1 MPAPR
6 IACLDLDT
14 FFVSVE
20 RLLDPSLEGKPVV
33 VGAAPGHRGVVTACS
48 YEVRA
53 LGVRSGMAIREAVRL
68 APRAI
73 YLPTRHGVYAPYSSR
88 VRDVLVR
95 SAPEVQ
101 AASIDEF
108 YLDFSGCERLYHA
121 PGDVDGDATIER
133 TARAITQTIKRE
145 VGLPASIG
153 IGATRALAKIASGVA
168 KPAGVRMVR
177 SGEERGFLAPLP
189 ARKFPGIGPVTEER
203 LRRACVTTLGEL
215 VALPPGPARARFAGL
230 IDVVSAEMGGAGA
243 SYLARDRPAFLEHDP
258 AGATGG
264 SISNERTFAHDV
276 GDPDHVERQ
285 LLALVERVCWRA
297 RSRGIRARTV
307 TLRLRWA
314 DFVTV
319 TRGRTLAAP
328 TFQDADVWPVARAL
342 LRAAQDE
349 RPAVSVRLVGAKL
362 SGLVLATQ
370 LELPL
375 AAPPPGAAL
384 RATVDHAVDE
394 VRDRYGFDAI
404 RLGATE
410 GRRGWLEARQAPVD
424 APGVSRPGGRL
435 DPGFAGVEGGSATS
449 PLELRSGRPPRR

>member
-1 MPAPR
+1 MLYVCAVPAPR

-53 LGVRSGMAIREAVRL
+53 LGVRSGMSIRDAVRL

-121 PGDVDGDATIER
+121 SGDVDGDATIER
-133 TARAITQTIKRE
+133 TARAITLAIKRE
-145 VGLPASIG
+145 VGLPASVG

-230 IDVVSAEMGGAGA
+230 IDVVAAEMGGTGA

-276 GDPDHVERQ
+276 GDPDLVERQ

-349 RPAVSVRLVGAKL
+349 RPAVPVRLVGAKL

-375 AAPPPGAAL
+375 AAPPPGAVA

-410 GRRGWLEARQAPVD
+410 GRRGWLEARPMPEPD
-424 APGVSRPGGRL
+424 APGFAKPGDTL
-435 DPGFAGVEGGSATS
+435 SA
-449 PLELRSGRPPRR
+449 GRPPRR